1 MKKIF
6 IGVDLHKHQIT
17 VCYLSKDGKER
28 IEVYYFNHK
37 GIESFIEQLKLL
49 KECGYSLELA
59 VETTGNSEYF
69 YNQIKSYVDKVII
82 LNTLKLK
89 PIMKSY
95 KKTDKNDCRI
105 IAFFLSKDMLEG
117 YSVNMP
123 SKEAKALRR
132 LLKARYILMRARI
145 GIKNQIHGILL
156 GNGEE
161 TKKRFLTSK
170 KGRDNLRKMNYPEQ
184 SILNML
190 IDNIDNLDKQIN
202 GIEIEIEDKVKKRSR
217 ENEIIQSIPG
227 FGRIISASIIAG
239 IDNIDRFEESKSLTA
254 YVGLVPYVNNTGDEI
269 KHGKITKTGPAYM
282 RTALVQA
289 VLAMLRSKEMRNH
302 PLVLNYYKMKKAK
315 CSGKAIIATARRL
328 LGIIWVL
335 LKRNETFDI
344 NYYFNSKV
352 QIEKKLAMSI

>member
-17 VCYLSKDGKER
+17 VCFLSNDGTER
-28 IEVYYFNHK
+28 IEIYYFSEN
-37 GIESFIEQLKLL
+37 GINSFIEQLKLL
-49 KECGYSLELA
+49 KDCGYELELA

-69 YNQIKSYVDKVII
+69 YNQIKSYVDKAIV

-105 IAFFLSKDMLEG
+105 IAFFLSKNMMEG

-123 SKEAKALRR
+123 SEEAKSLRR
-132 LLKARYILMRARI
+132 LLKARYILMKARI

-156 GNGEE
+156 GYGEE

-170 KGRDNLRKMNYPEQ
+170 KGREKLRKMNYAEQ
-184 SILNML
+184 SILNIL
-190 IDNIDNLDKQIN
+190 IDNIDNLDKQIIEVEN
-202 GIEIEIEDKVKKRSR
+202 EIEEKVKSRKR
-217 ENEIIQSIPG
+217 EDEIIQSLPG
-227 FGRIISASIIAG
+227 FGKIISASIIAG
-239 IDNIDRFEESKSLTA
+239 IDNIDRFEIPKSLTA
-254 YVGLVPYVNNTGDEI
+254 YVGLVPFVNNSGDKVI
-269 KHGKITKTGPAYM
+269 HGKITKTGPAYM

-289 VLAMLRSKEMRNH
+289 VLAMLRTKEMRNH
-302 PLVLNYYKMKKAK
+302 PLVLNYYKMKETK
-315 CSGKAIIATARRL
+315 CSGKAIIATARKL
-328 LGIIWVL
+328 LNIIWHL

-352 QIEKKLAMSI
+352 NI

>member
-17 VCYLSKDGKER
+17 VCYLSNGGKER
-28 IEVYYFNHK
+28 IKVYYFGNF
-37 GIESFIEQLKLL
+37 GINCFIEELKLL
-49 KECGYSLELA
+49 KDYGYILELA

-69 YNQIKSYVDKVII
+69 YNQIKSYVDKVVV

-89 PIMKSY
+89 PIIKSY

-123 SKEAKALRR
+123 SEEAKALRR
-132 LLKARYILMRARI
+132 LLKARYILIKARV

-161 TKKRFLTSK
+161 TKKRFLTSR
-170 KGRDNLRKMNYPEQ
+170 KGRDNLKKMNYPEQ
-184 SILNML
+184 DILNML
-190 IDNIDNLDKQIN
+190 IDNIDNLDKQII
-202 GIEIEIEDKVKKRSR
+202 GIENEIEDKVKSRSR
-217 ENEIIQSIPG
+217 EDEIIQSLPG
-227 FGRIISASIIAG
+227 FGKIISASIIAG
-239 IDNIDRFEESKSLTA
+239 IDNIERFNDPKSLTA

-269 KHGKITKTGPAYM
+269 RHGKITKTGPAYM

-302 PLVLNYYKMKKAK
+302 PLVLNYYKMKETK
-315 CSGKAIIATARRL
+315 CSGKAIIATARKLLRKIIILIQKLRL
-328 LGIIWVL
+328 
-335 LKRNETFDI
+335 
-344 NYYFNSKV
+344 
-352 QIEKKLAMSI
+352 KKNWL

>member
-17 VCYLSKDGKER
+17 VCYLSVDEKER
-28 IEVYYFNHK
+28 IEVYYFSNH
-37 GIESFIEQLKLL
+37 GICTFIEELKLL
-49 KECGYSLELA
+49 KNCGYDLILA
-59 VETTGNSEYF
+59 VETTGNSEFF
-69 YNQIKSYVDKVII
+69 YNQIKSYVDKVIV

-105 IAFFLSKDMLEG
+105 IAFFLSKEMLEG
-117 YSVNMP
+117 YAVNMP
-123 SKEAKALRR
+123 SEEAKALRR
-132 LLKARYILMRARI
+132 LLKTRYILMRARI

-190 IDNIDNLDKQIN
+190 IDNIDNLDKQIV
-202 GIEIEIEDKVKKRSR
+202 EIENEIENKVKRRNR
-217 ENEIIQSIPG
+217 EDEIIQSLPG
-227 FGRIISASIIAG
+227 FGKIISASIIAG
-239 IDNIDRFEESKSLTA
+239 IDNIERFEEPKSLTA
-254 YVGLVPYVNNTGDEI
+254 YVGLVPYVNNSGEEVR
-269 KHGKITKTGPAYM
+269 HGKITKTGPAYM

-289 VLAMLRSKEMRNH
+289 VLAMLRSKEMKNH
-302 PLVLNYYKMKKAK
+302 PLVLSYYKMKETK
-315 CSGKAIIATARRL
+315 CSGKAIIATARKL
-328 LGIIWVL
+328 LSIIWTL
-335 LKRNETFDI
+335 LKRNETFDM
-344 NYYFNSKV
+344 NYYYNSKV
-352 QIEKKLAMSI
+352 KIEES

>member
-1 MKKIF
+1 MKKVF

-17 VCYLSKDGKER
+17 VCFLSTDGKER
-28 IEVYYFNHK
+28 IEVYYFSDK

-49 KECGYSLELA
+49 KECGYELELA

-69 YNQIKSYVDKVII
+69 YNQVKVYVDKVIV

-123 SKEAKALRR
+123 SEEAKALRR
-132 LLKARYILMRARI
+132 LLKARHILMRARI

-184 SILNML
+184 GILNML
-190 IDNIDNLDKQIN
+190 IDNIDNLDKQIA
-202 GIEIEIEDKVKKRSR
+202 GIENEIEQKVKCRSR
-217 ENEIIQSIPG
+217 EDEIIQSLPG
-227 FGRIISASIIAG
+227 FGKIISASIIAG
-239 IDNIDRFEESKSLTA
+239 IDNIDRFEDPKSLTA
-254 YVGLVPYVNNTGDEI
+254 YVGLVPYVNNSGDEVR
-269 KHGKITKTGPAYM
+269 HGRITKTGPAYM

-289 VLAMLRSKEMRNH
+289 VLAMLRSKEMKDH
-302 PLVLNYYKMKKAK
+302 PLVVNYYKMKETK
-315 CSGKAIIATARRL
+315 CSGKAIIATARKL
-328 LGIIWVL
+328 LSIIWFL

-352 QIEKKLAMSI
+352 KIEETIASNI

>member
-17 VCYLSKDGKER
+17 VCYLSSDGAEQ
-28 IEVYYFNHK
+28 IEVYYFSND
-37 GIESFIEQLKLL
+37 GISSFIKELKLL
-49 KECGYSLELA
+49 KDCDYILELA

-69 YNQIKSYVDKVII
+69 YNQIKPYVDKAIV

-161 TKKRFLTSK
+161 TKKRFLTSQ

-184 SILNML
+184 NILNML
-190 IDNIDNLDKQIN
+190 IDNIDNLDKQI
-202 GIEIEIEDKVKKRSR
+202 GVIENEIEDNVKSRSR
-217 ENEIIQSIPG
+217 ENKIIQSLPG
-227 FGRIISASIIAG
+227 FGKIISASIIAG
-239 IDNIDRFEESKSLTA
+239 IDNIERFEEPKCLTA
-254 YVGLVPYVNNTGDEI
+254 YVGLVPYVNNTGDKVI
-269 KHGKITKTGPAYM
+269 HGKITKTGPAYM

-289 VLAMLRSKEMRNH
+289 VLAMLRSKKMKNH
-302 PLVLNYYKMKKAK
+302 PLVLNYYKMKETK
-315 CSGKAIIATARRL
+315 CSGKAIIATARKL
-328 LGIIWVL
+328 LSIIWTL
-335 LKRNETFDI
+335 LKRSETFDI

-352 QIEKKLAMSI
+352 KIEEKLAINI